1 MGKCLDSS
9 ESNSAFDESE
19 DDDFVFLE
27 DPSQTRKLTAV
38 MNDHGVETSRSVDQP
53 TAIELREDIKDDGDT
68 LARITMTTCHLRP

>member
-9 ESNSAFDESE
+9 ESNSAFVESE

-53 TAIELREDIKDDGDT
+53 TIELREDIKDDGDT